1 MIKNGKKNPHYGSK
15 DMKEGFEAVLRV
27 LRRLLNFS

>member
-1 MIKNGKKNPHYGSK
+1 MIKSGRKIPHHGSK
-15 DMKEGFEAVLRV
+15 DMKEGFETVLRV